1 MMSIMCSEMIFYAC
15 IAKGTTVLAEFV
27 SKDEDLGAIALKC
40 LEKTPQFHSMYSHTV
55 RNNTYLY
62 LIDDPFV
69 YFVIFDANLEK
80 PLCVSFLKS
89 VIGSFNRFFDQNPVK
104 RLDCL
109 KPHCFQ
115 GEFHPVFH
123 QLLVSPLGVESPDGG
138 KLVVSDDS
146 GSSSSVRENRVGL
159 TPLLGGSEKN
169 VIKKKRR
176 IFGEVSGSKKEVP
189 KENKVDVSCDD
200 GITLSRE
207 FSLLGSHKDGLFVPL
222 SREFSLL
229 SSNKDGLFV
238 VDKAKGVWKKQL
250 WMVLSLDLIVCCIM
264 FAIWLGI

>member
-1 MMSIMCSEMIFYAC
+1 MMSIMYSKMIFYTC
-15 IAKGTTVLAEFV
+15 IARGTTVLAEFI

-55 RNNTYLY
+55 RNKTYLY

-69 YFVIFDANLEK
+69 YFGIFDANLQK

-89 VIGSFNRFFDQNPVK
+89 VIVSFIRFLDQNAVK
-104 RLDCL
+104 RLDGL

-115 GEFHPVFH
+115 GEFYPVFH
-123 QLLVSPLGVESPDGG
+123 QLVVAPLGVESLDCG

-159 TPLLGGSEKN
+159 TPLLGGAEKN

-176 IFGEVSGSKKEVP
+176 IFGEVSGGKKEIP
-189 KENKVDVSCDD
+189 KENEVDMSCDD
-200 GITLSRE
+200 GIALSRD
-207 FSLLGSHKDGLFVPL
+207 FSLVSSH
-222 SREFSLL
+222 
-229 SSNKDGLFV
+229 KDGLFV
-238 VDKAKGVWKKQL
+238 VDKAKRVWKKQL
-250 WMVLSLDLIVCCIM
+250 WVVLSLDLIVCCIM
-264 FAIWLGI
+264 FAIWLGICRGFKCISE

>member
-1 MMSIMCSEMIFYAC
+1 MMSNMYSKMIFYAC

-40 LEKTPQFHSMYSHTV
+40 LEKTPRFHSMYSHTV
-55 RNNTYLY
+55 RNKTYLY

-69 YFVIFDANLEK
+69 YFGIFDANLEK

-89 VIGSFNRFFDQNPVK
+89 VIVSFNRILIKNPVK
-104 RLDCL
+104 RLDGL

-115 GEFHPVFH
+115 GEFYPSFH
-123 QLLVSPLGVESPDGG
+123 QLVVVPLGVESPDSGE
-138 KLVVSDDS
+138 LVVSDDS

-159 TPLLGGSEKN
+159 TPLLGGPEKN

-176 IFGEVSGSKKEVP
+176 FFGEVSSDKEGVL
-189 KENKVDVSCDD
+189 KENKVDVCDD
-200 GITLSRE
+200 GITSSRE
-207 FSLLGSHKDGLFVPL
+207 FSLVSSH
-222 SREFSLL
+222 
-229 SSNKDGLFV
+229 KDGLFV
-238 VDKAKGVWKKQL
+238 VDKAKRVWKKQL

-264 FAIWLGI
+264 FAIWLVICRGFKCISE